1 MYWIPIDGILKLVM
15 IMNRDKLM
23 KERGK
28 KGKEEK
34 NGRSK
39 TPRWKLKKN
48 IAEYRITSRAYQAF
62 FCLRSH
68 TIVDPFCA
76 AEAKM

>member
-1 MYWIPIDGILKLVM
+1 MIEFEVEMKNKNKNKNKNMKQFHQYIIIYWIPIDGILKLVM

-39 TPRWKLKKN
+39 TP
-48 IAEYRITSRAYQAF
+48 T
-62 FCLRSH
+62 
-68 TIVDPFCA
+68 
-76 AEAKM
+76 